1 MAMKLTVKTSIINRS
16 FDIEGPY
23 FLLPISK
30 FISQMFLP
38 KIIALL
44 LHEIN
49 LVNTKVL
56 TARRQFS
63 RFSEAEANLTTGL
76 ELQSK
81 H

>member
-1 MAMKLTVKTSIINRS
+1 
-16 FDIEGPY
+16 
-23 FLLPISK
+23 
-30 FISQMFLP
+30 MFLP